1 MEAIIR
7 HSGRQ
12 FKVKAG
18 GTLKIDYREVEP
30 GSTMEFTEVLYIGE
44 EGAAPRIGKPTLPGA
59 KVLGKVVGSLRG
71 PKLIAVRFRRRKNTR
86 RRVGHRQKFTQVQ
99 IESIQG

>member
-7 HSGRQ
+7 HSGKQ
-12 FKVKAG
+12 FKVKEG
-18 GTLKIDYREVEP
+18 GTIQVDYREAQP
-30 GSTMEFTEVLYIGE
+30 GSSVEFTEVLYIGE
-44 EGAAPRIGKPTLPGA
+44 EGVAPRIGTPTLPGA
-59 KVLGKVVGSLRG
+59 KVRGKVLGDLRG

-86 RRVGHRQKFTQVQ
+86 RRVGHRQKYIQVQ